1 MLSAVTRPDP
11 PLTGD
16 ERTMLTTWLDYQ
28 RATLLWKCEGLEG
41 PALARKGVPPS
52 ALTLLGLVRHMAIV
66 EWWWFDHI
74 FAGSTSPEPISTDE
88 DRDADFNDIEPAR
101 ATADLDL
108 FQTVCDVS
116 RAIVADAES
125 FEVPSAFAGR
135 GPFSL
140 RWIMIHMIEEYARHN
155 GHADL
160 LREQIDGAVGE

>member
-16 ERTMLTTWLDYQ
+16 ERAMLTTWLDYQ
-28 RATLLWKCEGLEG
+28 RATLLWKCEGLDG
-41 PALARKGVPPS
+41 TALARQGVPPS

-74 FAGSTSPEPISTDE
+74 FAGSSSPEPISTEE

-125 FEVPSAFAGR
+125 FDVPSALGGK
-135 GPFSL
+135 GPYSL
-140 RWIMIHMIEEYARHN
+140 RWIMLHMIEEYARHN

>member
-11 PLTGD
+11 PLIGD
-16 ERTMLTTWLDYQ
+16 ERTMLTTWLDYE
-28 RATLLWKCEGLEG
+28 RATLLWKCEGLDG
-41 PALARKGVPPS
+41 TALARRGVPPS

-66 EWWWFDHI
+66 EWSWFDRI
-74 FAGSTSPEPISTDE
+74 FAGSSSPEPISTEE

-101 ATADLDL
+101 AMADLDL
-108 FQTVCDVS
+108 FQRVCDVS

-125 FEVPSAFAGR
+125 FDTPSAFAGR